1 MNQLELILL
10 TLTIGLTGVLTLQK
24 EQLAIKLGFTA
35 TLIAYIQ
42 ILIMWSQYDSSNI
55 GYTMQTKW
63 NLPLN
68 WVFGIDG
75 LSIWLIMLTGLLIP
89 VCILSNWESIT
100 IMKRELVVALILL
113 EILLILVFTV
123 LDILLF
129 YVFFETILI
138 PMFYIIGI
146 WGSREQKVQAAY
158 YFFFYT
164 LIGSVLMLMGIM
176 WLSVTYGTTDLI
188 ILQSNN
194 IDHQIQ
200 NILFYAFF
208 ASLAVKVPMF
218 PFHLWLPQAH
228 VEAPLSGSILLAGVL
243 LKLGGYGFLRYVLT
257 IMPIASE
264 YNSPIVMTLSAIAV
278 VYASITTIRQI
289 DMKRLIA
296 YSSVAHMA
304 IVTIGIFCN
313 NAQGITGSII
323 LMIAHG
329 FVSSALFIV
338 VTILY
343 DRHHSRIF
351 KYYRGITTTMPIYS
365 TLFFVLTL
373 ANIAAPLTAN
383 FIGEFLVLT
392 GTLSYS
398 FIVTLI
404 ASTGMILSAAY
415 SLYFYNRVAFG
426 NMSLYIQN
434 STANR
439 DVSRREYWLLMPLV
453 IATYYFGI
461 YPQIIIESVVTSTFL
476 NNIYY

>member
-1 MNQLELILL
+1 MNSFELLVV
-10 TLTIGLTGVLTLQK
+10 TLVLGITGVMTLKNEFQAV
-24 EQLAIKLGFTA
+24 LFG
-35 TLIAYIQ
+35 LISTIVTFVEM
-42 ILIMWSQYDSSNI
+42 IIMWSQFDSSI
-55 GYTMQTKW
+55 VGYQWETKW

-89 VCILSNWESIT
+89 ICILSNWDSIK
-100 IMKRELVVALILL
+100 IMRREFVVAYILL
-113 EILLILVFTV
+113 EILLILVFSV

-164 LIGSVLMLMGIM
+164 LLGSVLMLIGIM
-176 WLSVTYGTTDLI
+176 WIYVTYGTTDLRLI
-188 ILQSNN
+188 ETTN
-194 IDHQIQ
+194 IDINVQ
-200 NILFYAFF
+200 NWLFIAFF

-243 LKLGGYGFLRYVLT
+243 LKLGGYGFIRYVLA
-257 IMPIASE
+257 ILPEASV
-264 YNSPIVMTLSAIAV
+264 YFSPLVMTMSAVAV
-278 VYASITTIRQI
+278 IYASLTTIRQI

-296 YSSVAHMA
+296 YSSVAHMS
-304 IVTIGIFCN
+304 IVTIGIFSGS
-313 NAQGITGSII
+313 AQGISGSII
-323 LMIAHG
+323 LMLAHG
-329 FVSSALFIV
+329 FVSSALFII

-351 KYYRGITTTMPIYS
+351 KYYRGVTITMPIYS
-365 TLFFVLTL
+365 TIFFFFTL

-383 FIGEFLVLT
+383 FIGEFLVLA
-392 GTLSYS
+392 GSLSYS
-398 FIVTLI
+398 FLI
-404 ASTGMILSAAY
+404 TFLAATGMVLSAAY

-426 NMSLYIQN
+426 TMSLYLIN
-434 STANR
+434 STENR
-439 DVSRREYWLLMPLV
+439 DVTRREFWVLVPL
-453 IATYYFGI
+453 IIPTIYFGV
-461 YPQIIIESVVTSTFL
+461 YPELVL
-476 NNIYY
+476 NTLQTYVSSLI